1 MESKRVTVSLGDTDF
16 LTRMTARTHEVIADE
31 PLDLGGG
38 DLGPAPYEL
47 LLMAVGSCS
56 VITMKMY
63 AARKGWKVDDIRI
76 ELTHD
81 VKMVPGPG
89 GSGSVKEDV
98 IGKSVTIE
106 GDLTDEQIER
116 LVHISSM
123 CPVHRSLEGTI
134 RLETRLM

>member
-1 MESKRVTVSLGDTDF
+1 MSEKRVTVNLGDVDY
-16 LTRMTARTHEVIADE
+16 LTRMVARNHEVIADE

-38 DLGPAPYEL
+38 DFGPAPYEL

-81 VKMVPGPG
+81 VKTVPGPG
-89 GSGSVKEDV
+89 GSGSVKED
-98 IGKSVTIE
+98 IIEKSVTID

-116 LVHISSM
+116 LVQISSM

-134 RLETRLM
+134 RLQTRRA